1 MSFPTQDGLETFGLD
16 AGTDRPE
23 SGRPALFGLVIKLW
37 ALILSRG
44 QAEGICE
51 LDAEGKVPDGR
62 IDKAIA
68 GGLCELNEQGKV
80 PAVRLRQ
87 VRAGVGLVRQPDDSF
102 EHANSSDA
110 HINAP
115 PGHALT
121 RLELDEFGHITL
133 ASFSPLIRAVR
144 WGGPHDFHC
153 VTRQL
158 GQKESG
164 GGGGGGGRGGG
175 RGKDFTNGGGGGGRT
190 VTTCTLTAPAPL
202 QVLLGETWVTVS
214 HTEI

>member
-1 MSFPTQDGLETFGLD
+1 MSFPTQNGLETSGLD
-16 AGTDRPE
+16 AGADRPE
-23 SGRPALFGLVIKLW
+23 SGLPALFQLVIKLR

-153 VTRQL
+153 VTRHRSGVC
-158 GQKESG
+158 GQPG
-164 GGGGGGGRGGG
+164 TTTR
-175 RGKDFTNGGGGGGRT
+175 
-190 VTTCTLTAPAPL
+190 TCTLTAPAPL